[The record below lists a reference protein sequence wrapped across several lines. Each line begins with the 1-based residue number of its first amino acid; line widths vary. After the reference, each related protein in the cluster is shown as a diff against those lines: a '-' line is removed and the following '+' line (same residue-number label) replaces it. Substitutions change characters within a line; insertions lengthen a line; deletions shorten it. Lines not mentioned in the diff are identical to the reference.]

1 MKLNTIAGQILRLE
15 AFNSAKKIYFLCN
28 EHLNVKQKKS
38 LIILFILMLISTLS
52 EMISLGLI
60 FPFLGAM
67 VSPEKV
73 QLSFESFFGKS
84 GMFNSAES
92 LLITL
97 AAIFLAVIFIA
108 ATFKLLLMR
117 AFSKLAFLMV
127 SDFSNEIYART
138 IYQPY
143 IRQTNIDS
151 SEIIAAITVKTNSL
165 VYQGIIPILT
175 ILSSAMM
182 SVGLILVL
190 ILISPLA
197 TLLSMLIFSGIYICI
212 GRYTKKRLIINS
224 EKISKYSSK
233 SIKILREGLGGI
245 RDVIIDSSQER
256 YLNEFRLA
264 DKSWRS
270 AQGDNLFISQS
281 PRLAVE
287 AIAMA
292 LIAGAACY
300 LALSNSGIMSFIPF
314 LGAIAIASQKLLPAF
329 QQIFSSLASIR
340 GNEKSLQDIANLLK
354 QEVERV
360 NWSECANY
368 LFPSNAIHLRGLG
381 FQHGF
386 NKPVF
391 ENLDLKIPAG
401 IRLAIVGETGAGKST
416 LLDVIMG
423 LLPPTSGEIYIDD
436 RLMDDRNRGNW
447 MASIAHVP
455 QSIFMIDD
463 TIAKNIAL
471 SLSDDYYNIN
481 EIMDAARKAK
491 IADDIEAMP
500 NGYHTIIGERGIRLS
515 GGQRQRI
522 AIARALFKKA
532 KIIILDEAT
541 SALDEATESVV
552 MEAVNSLGSDV
563 TVIIVSH
570 KSSTLNYCELIYE
583 LKGGKL
589 IQLNPNR
596 VNSSNCLNAKV

>member
-1 MKLNTIAGQILRLE
+1 MKLKTITGRMLE
-15 AFNSAKKIYFLCN
+15 LDAFNSAKQIFTICN
-28 EHLNVKQKKS
+28 KHLNIKRKKS
-38 LIILFILMLISTLS
+38 LIFLFILMLISTVS

-67 VSPEKV
+67 VSPEKM

-84 GMFNSAES
+84 SSINSTQS
-92 LLITL
+92 LLIIL
-97 AAIFLAVIFIA
+97 AAIFLMAISLA
-108 ATFKLLLMR
+108 ASIKLLLMR

-143 IRQTNIDS
+143 VKQINIDS
-151 SEIIAAITVKTNSL
+151 SEIISAITVKTNAL

-175 ILSSAMM
+175 ILSSVLM
-182 SVGLILVL
+182 SVGLISVL
-190 ILISPLA
+190 MLISPFA
-197 TLLSMLIFSGIYICI
+197 TLLSILIFTGIYICI
-212 GRYTKKRLIINS
+212 GRYTKKRLILNS

-245 RDVIIDSSQER
+245 RDVIIDSAQER
-256 YLNEFRLA
+256 YLNEFKHA
-264 DKSWRS
+264 NKSWRS

-287 AIAMA
+287 TIAMA
-292 LIAGAACY
+292 LIASASCY
-300 LALSNSGIMSFIPF
+300 LAISNGGITMFIPF

-329 QQIFSSLASIR
+329 QQIYSSLASIR
-340 GNEKSLQDIANLLK
+340 GNEKSLQDIANFLK

-360 NWSECANY
+360 NFSDCANY
-368 LFPSNAIHLRGLG
+368 LFPSNGIHLRGVG
-381 FQHGF
+381 FQHGL
-386 NKPVF
+386 NKPIF
-391 ENLDLKIPAG
+391 ENLDLKIPMG
-401 IRLAIVGETGAGKST
+401 TRLAIVGETGAGKST

-436 RLMDDRNRGNW
+436 RLIDDRNRGIW

-481 EIMDAARKAK
+481 EIMGAARKAK

-541 SALDEATESVV
+541 SALDEATERVV
-552 MEAVNSLGSDV
+552 MEAVNSLGSEV

-589 IQLNPNR
+589 IQLNPDR
-596 VNSSNCLNAKV
+596 VNSYSFLNTKV